1 METFWPWK
9 QNIRR
14 SHTTTSV
21 QFTFCQSLWEP
32 PHPPSIFTVGGL
44 ASLEGVPQ
52 GTLSHTHLGSD
63 TVALNETRHL
73 RLGLAF
79 QSQTCTWG
87 RCGDAVL
94 AYLRHLKQEVR
105 LKGDS
110 ERDQTHRW
118 EIFLYFH
125 LCLHSIFTSISYPDW
140 PPKCWQ
146 RWQMLYFIFV
156 KPGPHPVTNVNLHLL
171 APHCTISL
179 ECQPVLACRLA
190 LFKERPIRH
199 SSGQAAC
206 VSPACSLLSRP
217 CQTRPAQYAPTKSQ
231 TGPRS

>member
-32 PHPPSIFTVGGL
+32 PHPPSIFTVGEL

-118 EIFLYFH
+118 EIFLHFH

-140 PPKCWQ
+140 PPNADSDGRCSTSSSSN
-146 RWQMLYFIFV
+146 RAHTLWQMS
-156 KPGPHPVTNVNLHLL
+156 TSTSLH
-171 APHCTISL
+171 HI
-179 ECQPVLACRLA
+179 
-190 LFKERPIRH
+190 
-199 SSGQAAC
+199 
-206 VSPACSLLSRP
+206 
-217 CQTRPAQYAPTKSQ
+217 AQYPWNVSQ
-231 TGPRS
+231 C